1 MPTSLLIQFIEFINS
16 IEILISIYYLTL
28 NENLLYSICS
38 SKKNRKRGGTAQSLS
53 DDIVYYQT
61 AYQRH
66 IFL

>member
-1 MPTSLLIQFIEFINS
+1 MK
-16 IEILISIYYLTL
+16 
-28 NENLLYSICS
+28 ICYTQYVVV
-38 SKKNRKRGGTAQSLS
+38 KKTGKGGGTAQSLS